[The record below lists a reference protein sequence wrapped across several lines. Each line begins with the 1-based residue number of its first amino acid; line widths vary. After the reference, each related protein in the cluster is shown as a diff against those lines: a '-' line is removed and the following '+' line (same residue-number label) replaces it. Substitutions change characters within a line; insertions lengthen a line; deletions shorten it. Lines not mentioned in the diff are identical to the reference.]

1 MVLRRNN
8 GIMSKK
14 RALNIRRGV
23 RPHPMHPSLP
33 PPLPPPPPR
42 YATANTDFLSEN
54 FLLKK
59 RKKLLKKNLAFRACL
74 LAGPFLLILKI
85 MTVFRT

>member
-8 GIMSKK
+8 GIMSKT
-14 RALNIRRGV
+14 RALNIRSGV
-23 RPHPMHPSLP
+23 RPHPP
-33 PPLPPPPPR
+33 PPPPPR

>member
-1 MVLRRNN
+1 MVLKRNN

-14 RALNIRRGV
+14 TALNIRIGV
-23 RPHPMHPSLP
+23 CPHPMHLSF
-33 PPLPPPPPR
+33 PPPPPPPPLR

-59 RKKLLKKNLAFRACL
+59 RKELLKKNLAFRACL